1 MEVRS
6 EGDTFKPRIGVR
18 VGEFTGAGLQSG
30 IGKFS
35 SKRTPPTSLPAGSS
49 RGGLQG
55 TLDNAGA
62 TSDASRSLATNS
74 DAPLN
79 QGRFTDAL
87 SQRQSG
93 DQEAYLSPQDRRGS
107 PRAGFSR
114 WRIQCGGDLTRRLNR
129 SSKTRNFGDRADS
142 AGFSVSGSAQ
152 KNALTDL
159 TERAPSCMGLKTW
172 GAKSV
177 PRLPIISESR
187 DKFQRKVWISAFMR
201 QLAKRRAL
209 VGGKPQKHER

>member
-6 EGDTFKPRIGVR
+6 KRDVFKPRSRMR

-35 SKRTPPTSLPAGSS
+35 KRTPAGVWASRGS
-49 RGGLQG
+49 RGGG
-55 TLDNAGA
+55 TSKHRSISLERQ
-62 TSDASRSLATNS
+62 SDAPRSLATNS

-79 QGRFTDAL
+79 RGRFTDAL

-93 DQEAYLSPQDRRGS
+93 DQEACSSPQDRRGS

-114 WRIQCGGDLTRRLNR
+114 WRVQCGGDLTWRLNR

-159 TERAPSCMGLKTW
+159 TERAPSCMGLKAWDT
-172 GAKSV
+172 KSA
-177 PRLPIISESR
+177 PRFSTMHECS
-187 DKFQRKVWISAFMR
+187 DKFQME
-201 QLAKRRAL
+201 
-209 VGGKPQKHER
+209 PDT